1 MTVYRTNDAD
11 LKKVADAI
19 RAKGGTSADLTY
31 PNGFVT
37 AIQNIPT
44 GITPYGTLNITTN
57 GTHDV
62 TNYASANVNVQGSS
76 KNIQAY
82 IGQAT
87 TNQTSYTAT
96 SVKLKVAKTGTY
108 KVSWSGFRNTTSG
121 TSGSQLYIDGTAY
134 GSATT
139 TFTNSYGQNVILNN
153 VSLTAGQEIVVRARA
168 RNTSY
173 YMGVSNLIIEEQ

>member
-1 MTVYRTNDAD
+1 MAVNIVKYRNNTLID
-11 LKKVADAI
+11 
-19 RAKGGTSADLTY
+19 
-31 PNGFVT
+31 
-37 AIQNIPT
+37 
-44 GITPYGTLNITTN
+44 ITPTTAVESDVAQGKIFFKRDGTQ
-57 GTHDV
+57 
-62 TNYASANVNVQGSS
+62 ASGSASGGGGKNVQ
-76 KNIQAY
+76 AY
-82 IGQAT
+82 MGQAT

-121 TSGSQLYIDGTAY
+121 TSGSQLYINGTAY

-139 TFTNSYGQNVILNN
+139 TFTNSYGQNVILND

-168 RNTSY
+168 RNNSY

>member
-1 MTVYRTNDAD
+1 MGINIVKYRNSTLVD
-11 LKKVADAI
+11 LTP
-19 RAKGGTSADLTY
+19 TSA
-31 PNGFVT
+31 T
-37 AIQNIPT
+37 ASDVASGKVFFDKSGTQTT
-44 GITPYGTLNITTN
+44 GT
-57 GTHDV
+57 
-62 TNYASANVNVQGSS
+62 ASGGGG

-82 IGQAT
+82 MGQST

-139 TFTNSYGQNVILNN
+139 TFTNSYGQNVILND